1 MTRTQIKPG
10 FTIKLDNG
18 TTFTIY
24 MVENTKYVCRQ
35 QAYHMCLKLDE
46 ICNEDLSPIK
56 GVSPII
62 RVWDNNGKLVYEREK
77 TITLSMEQIAKMLNI
92 PVEQLRIKE

>member
-18 TTFTIY
+18 STFIIY

-35 QAYHMCLKLDE
+35 ETHHMCLKLE
-46 ICNEDLSPIK
+46 EVCNEDLSPVK
-56 GVSPII
+56 GVSPIVK
-62 RVWDNNGKLVYEREK
+62 VWDNCGRLMYFREE
-77 TITLSMEQIAKMLNI
+77 TITISMEQIAKMLNI
-92 PVEQLRIKE
+92 PIEKLRIKD